1 MGENRNVPLHTLF
14 ETSTLSQHILLY
26 IQMDSSEKMPHIL
39 MVNHHVLHQ
48 NCHQWVNHYPCNVWW
63 WKCHDCSQHP
73 RYLGRLRKL
82 EDKMT
87 KLPCMWLSLYPELVE
102 ANLILIGLSA
112 IYPVS
117 PRFFP
122 THIFFFGRGTQLQR
136 SSGLALKFWNV
147 LDRPWTILPQNQAL
161 CNHPG
166 CLDPLQR
173 SERGSDGRSVHPL
186 SLLR

>member
-1 MGENRNVPLHTLF
+1 MSP
-14 ETSTLSQHILLY
+14 TSYRLIYGYIYIYTYGRKQKHPITYTIWDLY
-26 IQMDSSEKMPHIL
+26 SIPAYPTIQMDSSEKVPHIL

-63 WKCHDCSQHP
+63 LKCHDCSQHP

-122 THIFFFGRGTQLQR
+122 TYIYIWAGTPTPPPQPDGSPPLWQGRGGFL
-136 SSGLALKFWNV
+136 SS
-147 LDRPWTILPQNQAL
+147 QAMMYVVFI
-161 CNHPG
+161 
-166 CLDPLQR
+166 
-173 SERGSDGRSVHPL
+173 VHIMHMY
-186 SLLR
+186 R